1 LRYTRHSDTRSVSL
15 ERTRANRVS
24 LCIDVVR
31 VVAHTHTYTQMLV
44 SAARF
49 QALAA
54 IFSQELLERV
64 FIQQMAQVP
73 PGTRVIRIELRA
85 RLNAS

>member
-1 LRYTRHSDTRSVSL
+1 
-15 ERTRANRVS
+15 
-24 LCIDVVR
+24 
-31 VVAHTHTYTQMLV
+31 MLV